1 MLSTR
6 KHTSPVAG
14 TIRYRRACQ
23 DRTISCFNQHCF
35 FKGHSRSFFLPQN
48 DPVLYMAVLFSL
60 MNEGA
65 CAAVFACSGEGT
77 KQGSTLPLRSL
88 PDYPDYFHIFSNK
101 PFFMEGGRISW
112 NAKIRMGLRVAG
124 VRPFY
129 IEACGILRWR
139 LTHFFH
145 NRLDWKAAGLPGVVH
160 KTGWHNM
167 DIAGCPVSFF
177 NDERFMGRHWP
188 VSQSSCTLRHDT
200 GSLPIKTLAVAGGLG
215 TASIGKVIHADAP
228 FFPFDDISFIGHT
241 RYRVKFQSMGSHRLF
256 QRRRIWMD
264 PYTFSRDYFFIPIKC
279 GAVFSNSFLFFF
291 IIESLQ
297 WVSRI
302 GPALYFQ
309 QQLFHNQSRCPATD
323 AVRGECA

>member
-6 KHTSPVAG
+6 KHTSLVAG

-23 DRTISCFNQHCF
+23 DRMISCFNRHRF
-35 FKGHSRSFFLPQN
+35 FKGRSFSFFLPQN
-48 DPVLYMAVLFSL
+48 DPVLYMAVPIFHV
-60 MNEGA
+60 NEGA

-88 PDYPDYFHIFSNK
+88 PEYPDYLHIFSNK
-101 PFFMEGGRISW
+101 PFFVGRGRISR
-112 NAKIRMGLRVAG
+112 NAGIWMLLKAEGM
-124 VRPFY
+124 RPFY
-129 IEACGILRWR
+129 IKACGILRWR

-145 NRLDWKAAGLPGVVH
+145 NRLDWKAAGLPGVVC

-177 NDERFMGRHWP
+177 NDERFKGRHWP
-188 VSQSSCTLRHDT
+188 VGQSSCTLRHDT
-200 GSLPIKTLAVAGGLG
+200 GSLPIKTPAVVGGLG
-215 TASIGKVIHADAP
+215 MASIGNVIHAGAP
-228 FFPFDDISFIGHT
+228 LSLFNDISFISDT
-241 RYRVKFQSMGSHRLF
+241 KYRVISLPVETHRLF

-264 PYTFSRDYFFIPIKC
+264 PYTFLEYHFFIPIKC

-291 IIESLQ
+291 IIESSQ

-309 QQLFHNQSRCPATD
+309 QQLFHNQSRCLATD
-323 AVRGECA
+323 ALRGECA